1 MSASINNQ
9 VYEDL
14 GERWYTDDTHPIALL
29 KRESEAKA
37 KYVTQQIGRASRCE
51 VLDIGCGAGFVS
63 SLLANGGMQVTGV
76 DLSPSSIAVAQRFSA
91 PAVKYQVADATELPF
106 KNESF
111 DACLLLDCL
120 EHIQDYPRAIA
131 EAARVTRP
139 GGRVFFHT
147 FNRTWLSYL
156 LAVKALDWLGND
168 KHIHVYPM
176 LIKPDELNQHCE
188 KSGLKVVHTTGIMPD
203 MTSKAFWWSLAH
215 RQVAK
220 SFHFKFTKSTAVG
233 YIGYALKSNRG
244 DGVAQDSTNM
254 ATLPH

>member
-1 MSASINNQ
+1 VSTNVNNQ
-9 VYEDL
+9 VYDDL
-14 GERWYTDDTHPIALL
+14 GDRWYTDDSHPIALL

-37 KYVTQQIGRASRCE
+37 KYVMQQIGKVYPCE

-63 SLLANGGMQVTGV
+63 SQLANGGMQVTGI
-76 DLSPSSIAVAQRFSA
+76 DLSASSIAVAQRFSA
-91 PAVKYQVADATELPF
+91 PTVRYQVADATNLPF
-106 KNESF
+106 KDESF

-120 EHIQDYPRAIA
+120 EHIQEYPRALA

-176 LIKPDELNQHCE
+176 LIKPEELTAHCE
-188 KSGLKVVHTTGIMPD
+188 KLGLKVVHTAGIMPD
-203 MTSKAFWWSLAH
+203 MRSKAFWWSLAH

-220 SFHFKFTKSTAVG
+220 SFNFKITKSTAVG
-233 YIGYALKSNRG
+233 YIGYALKSKIVN
-244 DGVAQDSTNM
+244 
-254 ATLPH
+254 